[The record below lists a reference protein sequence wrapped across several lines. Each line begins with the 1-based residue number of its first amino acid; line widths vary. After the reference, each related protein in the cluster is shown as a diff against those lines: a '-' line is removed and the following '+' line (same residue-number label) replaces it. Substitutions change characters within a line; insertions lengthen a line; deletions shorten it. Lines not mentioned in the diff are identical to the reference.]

1 MYGSSNS
8 YRDGNEGG
16 GLSPIVYDDVNQ
28 WIIFGVLVHEDSFM
42 EFVVAVREFDELDY
56 VWEGG
61 CHRCLCL
68 VLGSNYA

>member
-16 GLSPIVYDDVNQ
+16 GLSPIVYDGVNQ

-56 VWEGG
+56 V
-61 CHRCLCL
+61 
-68 VLGSNYA
+68 